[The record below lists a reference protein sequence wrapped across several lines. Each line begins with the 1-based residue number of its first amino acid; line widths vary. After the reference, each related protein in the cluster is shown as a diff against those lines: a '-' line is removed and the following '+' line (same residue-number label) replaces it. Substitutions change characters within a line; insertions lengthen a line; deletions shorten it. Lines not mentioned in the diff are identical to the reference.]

1 MTTAGSRDPRGR
13 AGAMGAIPLFPSG
26 EDANP
31 LNRRLPAEVITRRR
45 REIKKPEEKTSDE
58 VKVDLKTALSLK
70 PEARLKWLSKA
81 FKMVEESRA
90 AATELFD
97 ILSSRKFATGVPS
110 KICRKLRTVVYES
123 ESLFSDKQRR
133 YLKSDEWALNASCG
147 DGGVERDTEKD
158 KDEDEDDKPQLDP
171 KTVAKQSRPSQL
183 PAWTTLRPVSVCL
196 ADERKRSDVLASD
209 VRDKSKPVPVAKIQM
224 DAGGVWM
231 EAEDAAAR
239 QREQALE
246 RARRDAARAREHAKR
261 QTLEREAQ
269 SRAEAEECKRRE
281 LEDQVDD
288 SLMLLERLAEKRQQA
303 QPEERKR
310 KEKSRSRSRSRGRGS
325 RRKRDRRKTSRS
337 ISVGSRSRSRRK
349 SGKGKD
355 RVDFSEALARR
366 MREREGD
373 LDSAR
378 MPVVDPGHAKRHL
391 AGLQ

>member
-1 MTTAGSRDPRGR
+1 MAAGGRDPRGR
-13 AGAMGAIPLFPSG
+13 TGVMGAIPLFPSG

-45 REIKKPEEKTSDE
+45 REVKKTEEKPSDE

-81 FKMVEESRA
+81 FKMVEEGRA

-110 KICRKLRTVVYES
+110 KICRKLRGVVYES
-123 ESLFSDKQRR
+123 VDVFSEKQRR

-147 DGGVERDTEKD
+147 DGGVEREEKHD
-158 KDEDEDDKPQLDP
+158 DHDDEDGPEPEPKPMP
-171 KTVAKQSRPSQL
+171 KISRPAKGLLVQ
-183 PAWTTLRPVSVCL
+183 PVPRQVSVSL
-196 ADERKRSDVLASD
+196 INEQKRSDALASE
-209 VRDKSKPVPVAKIQM
+209 VRPQQRPSIPVAKIQM
-224 DAGGVWM
+224 DTGGVWM

-239 QREQALE
+239 QREHALE
-246 RARRDAARAREHAKR
+246 RARRDAARAREQAKR

-269 SRAEAEECKRRE
+269 DRAEAEESKRRQ

-288 SLMLLERLAEKRQQA
+288 SLMLLERLAEKRQQ
-303 QPEERKR
+303 PERSR
-310 KEKSRSRSRSRGRGS
+310 SKSRSRRGS
-325 RRKRDRRKTSRS
+325 RRTRRKRDRRKTSRS

-349 SGKGKD
+349 PGKGKD

-391 AGLQ
+391 AGLL